1 MSSGAPVR
9 LHGVNTTDERGL
21 TLTDNPSANTLMV
34 VEPSG
39 TGGAA
44 S

>member
-1 MSSGAPVR
+1 VR
-9 LHGVNTTDERGL
+9 LHGMNTTDERGL
-21 TLTDNPSANTLMV
+21 TLTDNPSANALSV

-39 TGGAA
+39 TGGVV